1 LELLHDARDHA
12 HRDVAQEE
20 LPPELGRPELLLL
33 LRAHPGGLQP
43 GGEGGQRDRQRD
55 EEEEVDGGD
64 AELPA
69 RQGLRRQSQF
79 HVVLLPSPWSER
91 PLAPRSSPHNS
102 GIRGPLVNAFTFTS
116 NYDVL
121 LFASGRGVP
130 CDVNPSASPGAGG
143 RPGSG
148 RHQAAA
154 APPHAGGRR
163 DHPPAAPTPV
173 SSFGLRPPCGRPP
186 SASGTC
192 RSTPDPPPD
201 TRTHVS
207 SFGLRPPCGR
217 PPSSSGRCR
226 SPRSPRPSPA
236 RPHRRTAGRPPRPA
250 RTPARTPPCA
260 PPAAARRSWPASPA
274 PSSP

>member
-1 LELLHDARDHA
+1 LELLHDAGDHA
-12 HRDVAQEE
+12 HRDVDQEE
-20 LPPELGRPELLLL
+20 LPPELGRPEVLLL

-55 EEEEVDGGD
+55 EEEVVDGGD

-79 HVVLLPSPWSER
+79 HVVLLTSPWSER
-91 PLAPRSSPHNS
+91 PLAPRSPPHNS
-102 GIRGPLVNAFTFTS
+102 GIRGLLVNAFTFTS

-163 DHPPAAPTPV
+163 DHPPAA
-173 SSFGLRPPCGRPP
+173 
-186 SASGTC
+186 
-192 RSTPDPPPD
+192 
-201 TRTHVS
+201 RTHVS

-226 SPRSPRPSPA
+226 SPRSPPPSPA
-236 RPHRRTAGRPPRPA
+236 RPPPATAGPPPPPA
-250 RTPARTPPCA
+250 RPPARTPPCA

-274 PSSP
+274 PSSPARAAPRPPGCAHTPANPPGR